1 MLQHTKNC
9 VMSVRWQIKRI
20 ARFLKRYTAVFV
32 DINGAPEGRN
42 FELTFCGFV
51 SVGERAAASKIVASL
66 DGG

>member
-1 MLQHTKNC
+1 M
-9 VMSVRWQIKRI
+9 
-20 ARFLKRYTAVFV
+20 ARFLKLYTAVFV